1 MQLKFQPEPL
11 NFHKLTQKGVLR
23 LQDCYYV
30 DYSGSRQTA
39 KKGDDV
45 QAVTGWE
52 PEQKWKQIHQCSS
65 EPATRWS
72 DC

>member
-45 QAVTGWE
+45 QAVTG
-52 PEQKWKQIHQCSS
+52 
-65 EPATRWS
+65 
-72 DC
+72 